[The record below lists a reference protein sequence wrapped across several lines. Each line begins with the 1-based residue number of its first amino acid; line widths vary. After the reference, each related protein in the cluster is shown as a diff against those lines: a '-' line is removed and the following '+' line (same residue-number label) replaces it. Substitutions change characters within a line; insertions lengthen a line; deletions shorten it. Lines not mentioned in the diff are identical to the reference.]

1 MRQQWEGVGLPWML
15 VVLGACGNAAKP
27 GADAVSND
35 PLASCEAFSARFAG
49 CQAKL
54 GAPAAVAAER
64 TATTRE
70 TLRVQLDAAK
80 TEVDRAALEA
90 QCASGLKQLEAVCP

>member
-35 PLASCEAFSARFAG
+35 PLASCEA
-49 CQAKL
+49 
-54 GAPAAVAAER
+54 
-64 TATTRE
+64 
-70 TLRVQLDAAK
+70 LDAAK

>member
-1 MRQQWEGVGLPWML
+1 MRQQWVGVGLPWML
-15 VVLGACGNAAKP
+15 AVLGACGTSAKP

-35 PLASCEAFSARFAG
+35 PIAACEAFNTRFAG

-54 GAPAAVAAER
+54 GAPADVAAER
-64 TATTRE
+64 SATTRE
-70 TLRVQLDAAK
+70 TLRVQLQAAR
-80 TEVDRAALEA
+80 TEADRAALEA